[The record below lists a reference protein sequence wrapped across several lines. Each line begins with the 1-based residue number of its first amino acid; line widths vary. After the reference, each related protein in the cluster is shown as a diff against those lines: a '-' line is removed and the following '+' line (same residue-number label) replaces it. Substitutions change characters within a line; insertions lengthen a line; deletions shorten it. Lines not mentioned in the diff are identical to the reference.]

1 MPLGN
6 ASKGDADYVTT
17 DEWFA
22 MAQAGT
28 LVMFRVLDI
37 LPPETLNEDI
47 GKPAEPV
54 RADVYIATGPRKGDL
69 FLSEKLVGAGFTG
82 MLRREKPGAH
92 VAAQL
97 VPRKRGATKYAA
109 ANTCTDDQLAEL
121 MRIYSDMG
129 ENPWDQRKKE
139 LQSEGVKVPDG
150 GASGDGDDDDA
161 PF

>member
-6 ASKGDADYVTT
+6 ATKGDADYVAT
-17 DEWFA
+17 DEWYA

-28 LVMFRVLDI
+28 LVMFRVLEI

-47 GKPAEPV
+47 GKPADPV
-54 RADVYIATGPRKGDL
+54 RADVYIATGPRAGEL

-82 MLRREKPGAH
+82 MLRREQPGAH

-109 ANTCTDDQLAEL
+109 ANTCTDNQLSEL
-121 MRIYSDMG
+121 MAIYAKMG
-129 ENPWDQRKKE
+129 DNPWDTRKAE
-139 LQSEGVKVPDG
+139 LRSEGNP
-150 GASGDGDDDDA
+150 AEGDDDDETGA

>member
-6 ASKGDADYVTT
+6 ATKGDADYVGT
-17 DEWFA
+17 DEWYK
-22 MAQAGT
+22 MAQSGT
-28 LVMFRVLDI
+28 TLMFRVLEI

-54 RADVYIATGPRKGDL
+54 RCDIYIATGPRAGEL

-82 MLRREKPGAH
+82 MLRREKPGNH

-121 MRIYSDMG
+121 MKIYAAMG
-129 ENPWDQRKKE
+129 ENPWDQRKAE
-139 LQSEGVKVPDG
+139 LRSEGNP
-150 GASGDGDDDDA
+150 ADGDDDADDDA